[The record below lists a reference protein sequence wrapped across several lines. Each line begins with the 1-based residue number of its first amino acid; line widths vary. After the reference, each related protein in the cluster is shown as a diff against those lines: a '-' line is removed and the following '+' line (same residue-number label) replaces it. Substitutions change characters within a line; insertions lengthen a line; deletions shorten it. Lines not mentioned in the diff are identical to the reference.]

1 MTQSRWMVVMG
12 KASTVIFVLLLIV
25 MVVGLP
31 LFGVFEA
38 NFAGQEAAH
47 NREVN
52 QRLVV
57 ITADTTELLK
67 QLAKEVKS
75 DEAYGNV
82 TSVNE
87 LEKEEAE
94 IDAICKVLNCI
105 PYETPRSS

>member
-38 NFAGQEAAH
+38 NFAEQEAAH
-47 NREVN
+47 NRVVD
-52 QRLVV
+52 QHLVV
-57 ITADTTELLK
+57 IGATTSAVLKDLVAEVNAD
-67 QLAKEVKS
+67 A
-75 DEAYGNV
+75 AYGNV
-82 TSVNE
+82 ASVKE

-105 PYETPRSS
+105 PAEAPGSS

>member
-1 MTQSRWMVVMG
+1 MG

-38 NFAGQEAAH
+38 NFAEQEAAH
-47 NREVN
+47 NRVVD
-52 QRLVV
+52 QHLVV
-57 ITADTTELLK
+57 IGATTSAVLKDLVAEVNAD
-67 QLAKEVKS
+67 A
-75 DEAYGNV
+75 AYGNV
-82 TSVNE
+82 ASVKE
-87 LEKEEAE
+87 LKKEEAE